1 MNRALTAVA
10 FTLQLAPLAHAQ
22 EPLAPD
28 EIRAIAAEVMADA
41 ETRSSLVGQS
51 AGYDGGFFI
60 AGDDAAFRLSVGG
73 LLQFRYQYN
82 HREDADDKAG
92 FYNARSRMWFQG
104 KVFEKVDY
112 YIRAQFSGSKPVG
125 FAEEERVNGIFEVDR
140 AWVGFELAKGWSL
153 RIGEQGSEFSR
164 ETDLSPQNQL
174 CVNSSPTDSVFS
186 LGGYQGARLAYQ
198 GEDLRAFF
206 TFSEGARNINSDF
219 GDPRN
224 AQFALTFKGD
234 WKIAGEWSQFSD
246 FTSPPGSDTAV
257 MLGAGVHWEN
267 GAQVG
272 DPAENLALLGAIFEV
287 SVEGDGWSLYGAFN
301 YFNNTFRSPDDD
313 LLHDFGFVVQ
323 GSVYLTDSIEPFLRF
338 DAVLPD
344 AHRENLNQDFMTLTA
359 GFNWYLMP
367 RSNAAKFSFDV
378 LYMFDEQAT
387 SLVSPSSNV
396 GVLASEDDDQ
406 ITARAQ
412 FTFVF

>member
-1 MNRALTAVA
+1 VAPVAWADPALS
-10 FTLQLAPLAHAQ
+10 
-22 EPLAPD
+22 PD
-28 EIRAIAAEVMADA
+28 EVRAIAAEVMADA
-41 ETRSSLVGQS
+41 ETRSSLLATT
-51 AGYDGGFFI
+51 AGFDNGFFL
-60 AGDDAAFRLSVGG
+60 ASEDNAFRLGVGG

-82 HREDADDKAG
+82 HRGDTDDEYG
-92 FYNARSRMWFQG
+92 FYNARSRLWFQG
-104 KVFEKVDY
+104 HVYEKIRY
-112 YIRAQFSGSKPVG
+112 YIRCQFSGNELVG
-125 FAEEERVNGIFEVDR
+125 FAQDRRIDGVLELDR
-140 AWVGFELAKGWSL
+140 AWVGFELAENWTI

-174 CVNSSPTDSVFS
+174 CVNASPTDSVFGF
-186 LGGYQGARLAYQ
+186 GGYQGVRVAYQ
-198 GEDLRAFF
+198 GEDLRGFF
-206 TFSEGARNINSDF
+206 VFSEGARNINSDF

-224 AQFALTFKGD
+224 AQYALTFKGD
-234 WKIAGEWSQFSD
+234 WKLAGEWSQFSD

-272 DPAENLALLGAIFEV
+272 DPSENLALLGAIFEV
-287 SVEGDGWSLYGAFN
+287 SVEGDGWTLFGSFN
-301 YFNNTFRSPDDD
+301 YLRNTFESPDNEE
-313 LLHDFGFVVQ
+313 LNDFGVVVQ
-323 GSVYLTDSIEPFLRF
+323 GSVYLTETIEPFLRF

-344 AHRENLNQDFMTLTA
+344 SNRAVRNDDFMTLTA

-396 GVLASEDDDQ
+396 GVLTSEDPDQ